1 MRRVI
6 AAAATVAALIGAAGT
21 ANAQAA
27 GPSLII
33 TQTAL
38 TLPAQGGTAS
48 VRITVTNIGT
58 EASTGFLVIGGVSGA
73 SLSTIGGATASCAKG
88 RNSVYTCSLP
98 ALSAGTS
105 VDLLESAR
113 IDNTATS
120 FTSNATLNG
129 GSDINLTDNRST
141 LTLAVQ
147 GPPPD
152 LQVGGSAS
160 TNSPRVGLSYDYKF
174 QVKANGK
181 VPASAV
187 VFSAALQPEL
197 QFVGAG
203 TSTGGICDLANGVVT
218 CALGDMVG
226 GSQSTITI
234 TVVAPLDPDVTIVT
248 TGSAFAVDGL
258 DAAPSNNTSTVSV
271 TTR

>member
-6 AAAATVAALIGAAGT
+6 AAAATVAALIE
-21 ANAQAA
+21 AA

-160 TNSPRVGLSYDYKF
+160 TNCPRVGLSYDYKF

>member
-1 MRRVI
+1 MTRLIER
-6 AAAATVAALIGAAGT
+6 AALVAVLAGVAGAAE
-21 ANAQAA
+21 AQVA
-27 GPSLII
+27 GPSLIV

-38 TLPAQGGTAS
+38 TQPAQGGTVS

-58 EASTGFLVIGGVSGA
+58 DASTGFLVIGGVSGA

-105 VDLLESAR
+105 VDLLESAKV
-113 IDNTATS
+113 DSTATS

-129 GSDINLTDNRST
+129 GGDINLTDNRST

-181 VPASAV
+181 VGASGV

-197 QFVGAG
+197 QFVSAG
-203 TSTGGICDLANGVVT
+203 TSTGGICDVTDGVVS
-218 CALGDMVG
+218 CALGDVVG
-226 GSQSTITI
+226 GGQSTITI
-234 TVVAPLDPDVTIVT
+234 TVVAPLEPNVTIVT
-248 TGSAFAVDGL
+248 TGSAFALDGL
-258 DAAPSNNTSTVSV
+258 DAVPSNNTSTVSV